1 MLGEDD
7 EAMLQLSENEMDYES
22 DHVNILESNRH
33 RYLPTRD
40 GTHSEIEDGV
50 QSPGLRQ
57 PEYIY
62 EAKSLVP
69 K

>member
-7 EAMLQLSENEMDYES
+7 EAMLQLSENEPDYES
-22 DHVNILESNRH
+22 GHINIIESNNHRH
-33 RYLPTRD
+33 LPTRD
-40 GTHSEIEDGV
+40 GTLSEMADGV
-50 QSPGLRQ
+50 QSPSLRQ